1 MLAEIRS
8 LWIGGALSRLERVC
22 LSSFLRAGHKVYL
35 YTYDEVL
42 NIPEG
47 VEVLDANLILP
58 RDKIFTYGAVTG
70 KGKGSYA
77 GFANHFRYEMLLKC
91 SNTYWVDM
99 DVICLSPFYIE
110 NELDFGFENDTY
122 INNAVIGTKN
132 SGNKLF
138 SDLSNYCNNPFQFT
152 SWDTF
157 KFLIRKFIGR
167 TWGRGDF
174 SYLPWGI
181 TGPKALT
188 GFVKKGKLLNYAAP
202 VRKYYPISSAD
213 WKKIFFASDEHI
225 NLDGAQAVH
234 LWNEQ
239 LRRDNL
245 DKNTIFDKES
255 LYERLISELKLDE

>member
-1 MLAEIRS
+1 MS
-8 LWIGGALSRLERVC
+8 KNTFSALL
-22 LSSFLRAGHKVYL
+22 
-35 YTYDEVL
+35 
-42 NIPEG
+42 
-47 VEVLDANLILP
+47 VEDKESQANLIELENADALP
-58 RDKIFTYGAVTG
+58 NQGGDLLIRVTHSSLNYKDGLAVTG

-91 SNTYWVDM
+91 SNTFWVDM
-99 DVICLSPFYIE
+99 DVICLAPFYI
-110 NELDFGFENDTY
+110 NDELDFGFENETY
-122 INNAVIGTKN
+122 INNAVIGTK
-132 SGNKLF
+132 SAGNKLF
-138 SDLSNYCNNPFQFT
+138 SNLSKYCDNPFQFT
-152 SWDTF
+152 RWDTF
-157 KFLIRKFIGR
+157 KFLIRKLIGR

-188 GFVKKGKLLNYAAP
+188 GFVKKGELLNYAAP
-202 VRKYYPISSAD
+202 VQKYYPISSAD

-245 DKNTIFDKES
+245 DKNTVFDKES
-255 LYERLISELKLDE
+255 LYERLISDLKLDE

>member
-22 LSSFLRAGHKVYL
+22 LTSFLRAGHKVYL
-35 YTYDEVL
+35 YTYDKVL

-58 RDKIFTYGAVTG
+58 KEKIFTYGSVTG

-77 GFANHFRYEMLLKC
+77 GFANHFRYEMLSKC

-110 NELDFGFENDTY
+110 NDLDYGFENESY
-122 INNAVIGTKN
+122 INNAVIGTKKA
-132 SGNKLF
+132 GNKLF
-138 SDLSNYCNNPFQFT
+138 ANLSKYCNNPFVFT
-152 SWDTF
+152 RWDTF
-157 KFLIRKFIGR
+157 KFLIRKLIGR
-167 TWGRGDF
+167 TWGRSDF
-174 SYLPWGI
+174 SYLPWGV

-188 GFVKKGKLLNYAAP
+188 GFVKKDNLLNYAAP
-202 VRKYYPISSAD
+202 IECYYPVGSND
-213 WKKIFFASDEHI
+213 WKQIFFPCEHDVD
-225 NLDGAQAVH
+225 LSGAKALH

-239 LRRDNL
+239 LRRDGL
-245 DKNTIFDKES
+245 DKNTVFDKHS
-255 LYERLISELKLDE
+255 LYEKLISELELDK